1 MENFKPPTRKRWRRF
16 LSWKWLAGLAV
27 LVVLGAWGAS
37 ELKRPAPPP
46 PPPPPAAA
54 PSHMEALSL
63 TEIQEGDK
71 RWVLEGQKAD
81 FLKDRDEVS
90 ITQVK
95 VEFFGPGEHVKV
107 RADKGLFQTKTR
119 FLTLEGNVE
128 MDRGDLHIKTR
139 LATYDPASR
148 ILEAPEEVL
157 LSDPTLRVQ
166 GKDLRVWLGE
176 KRLLLAQH
184 RLTEVK
190 VQEGVLK
197 R

>member
-1 MENFKPPTRKRWRRF
+1 MENFRPPTRKRWRRF
-16 LSWKWLAGLAV
+16 LGWKWLAGLAV
-27 LVVLGAWGAS
+27 LVVLGAWGLS
-37 ELKRPAPPP
+37 EVNRPAPPP

-81 FLKDRDEVS
+81 FLKERDEVS

-107 RADKGLFQTKTR
+107 RADEGLFQTKTR
-119 FLTLEGNVE
+119 FLTLKGNVE
-128 MDRGDLHIKTR
+128 MDRGDLHIKTT

-176 KRLLLAQH
+176 KRLVLAQH

-190 VQEGVLK
+190 VKAGIWN